1 MEYILPI
8 GIFIVFGIVFGV
20 LLTVISKVFA
30 VKVDERAQKITETL
44 PGQTVVHA
52 AMPAVRTMRMPS

>member
-30 VKVDERAQKITETL
+30 VKVDELSLI
-44 PGQTVVHA
+44 HI
-52 AMPAVRTMRMPS
+52 

>member
-44 PGQTVVHA
+44 PGANCVLA

>member
-30 VKVDERAQKITETL
+30 VKVDERAQKS
-44 PGQTVVHA
+44 PKPCQVQTAVLA